1 MKVPCVANADIF
13 CFLTSLKSTAI
24 INASSCFWW
33 MLCGKNLRCRRKSSY
48 MFYPEVQKCLMIK
61 TKYKWA
67 KQKVPKGSLNKQIKD
82 ELYLINS
89 ENGCSSSAVCM
100 KHGFHFPFNSKVFL
114 PQGKHIAL
122 NNYSSFILPSLPPT
136 QNLLKTKL
144 SASLVLKF
152 VLLHFHTSWKIWN
165 GAVSRSRQM

>member
-1 MKVPCVANADIF
+1 M
-13 CFLTSLKSTAI
+13 
-24 INASSCFWW
+24 
-33 MLCGKNLRCRRKSSY
+33 GKT
-48 MFYPEVQKCLMIK
+48 EE
-61 TKYKWA
+61 
-67 KQKVPKGSLNKQIKD
+67 KVPKGSLNKQIKN

-100 KHGFHFPFNSKVFL
+100 KHGFHFPFNNKVFL

-152 VLLHFHTSWKIWN
+152 VLLHFHTSWKI
-165 GAVSRSRQM
+165 